1 MSRFEAEDITRLHSH
16 DLGPDG
22 APRMTERVLTY
33 LDTPRSPSPR
43 PLSFADAWARL
54 RAEEP
59 PLAAAVEH
67 TIIHKLT
74 VRDAAPALGVSFA
87 TVARHKREGLAA
99 LVVWTGLG
107 ACAVVRQANDLTA

>member
-22 APRMTERVLTY
+22 APRMTERVLSY
-33 LDTPRSPSPR
+33 LDTPRSPSLS

-59 PLAAAVEH
+59 PLAAAVAH
-67 TIIHKLT
+67 IVHKLT
-74 VRDAAPALGVSFA
+74 VRDAAPVLGVSFK
-87 TVARHKREGLAA
+87 TVARHRQAGLAA
-99 LVVWTGLG
+99 LVVWMGLPDE
-107 ACAVVRQANDLTA
+107 VVARQVCDLTA

>member
-1 MSRFEAEDITRLHSH
+1 MSRLEAEDNTRLHSH
-16 DLGPDG
+16 DLGADG
-22 APRMTERVLTY
+22 APRMTERVLSY

-59 PLAAAVEH
+59 PLAAAVAQ

-74 VRDAAPALGVSFA
+74 VRDAAPVLGVSFK
-87 TVARHKREGLAA
+87 TVARHKRDGIAA
-99 LVVWTGLG
+99 LVVWTGLP
-107 ACAVVRQANDLTA
+107 APVVARQVCDLTA

>member
-1 MSRFEAEDITRLHSH
+1 MSRFEAKDVTRLHSH
-16 DLGPDG
+16 DVGPDG
-22 APRMTERVLTY
+22 TPRMTERALSY

-59 PLAAAVEH
+59 PLAAAVAQ

-74 VRDAAPALGVSFA
+74 VRDAAPVLGVSFK
-87 TVARHKREGLAA
+87 TVARHKRDGIAA
-99 LVVWTGLG
+99 LVVWTGLPSP
-107 ACAVVRQANDLTA
+107 VVARQICTLTA